1 MTTKYFKY
9 ILMVIVFAGMS
20 ISCDLERNPLN
31 QFSDETI
38 WSSEENAKI
47 ALTGLYRGDIL
58 FNAPE
63 YQPSDWWSYGG
74 LVFLEFASDNLYD
87 RRNNA
92 SNFFRMSNG
101 QLVSNNPFTARY
113 WRNTYKRIAQCN
125 RFLENIKQLQETN
138 VTKRYT
144 AEARFIRACQYFY
157 LSQYFQDVPLVITTL
172 TREEANTVEK
182 ETKEVISK
190 FVIDELS
197 AAVLDLPRF
206 KDLTANEIGRASKQA
221 ALAFLGRI
229 YMAENKWSEAAKVYK
244 EIIDFGDNQLTSDYK
259 SLFTPQ
265 GENNSENIFSM
276 QYIESL
282 AGQAMPQHALPAKD
296 GGWCIINVPAS
307 LFEAY
312 QFTDGTDFSYKSPL
326 YDAKNL
332 GKNRDPRLDNT
343 LLYNGAIFM
352 GKPYI
357 SHPDSASS
365 PDRVMGGQTTQT
377 GFMMRKY
384 FDENYKGNLQE
395 YGGNIPIIRYA
406 EVLLSYLEAKMEA
419 ENTVSQDLLDQTI
432 NKVRGRASVNMPR
445 ITQTDV
451 AVLRPILRNERRVE
465 LACEGIRYWDILR
478 WKIAGEVLT
487 KDIYGAPFPG
497 AKRTRYKVAGQPDP
511 YDRWYVN
518 TSAFRS
524 PQDYKWPIP
533 QSEQDINPNL
543 R

>member
-1 MTTKYFKY
+1 MNTRNFLY
-9 ILMVIVFAGMS
+9 IVILVICVFT
-20 ISCDLERNPLN
+20 SCDLERNPLN

-38 WSSEENAKI
+38 WSSEDNARI

-63 YQPSDWWSYGG
+63 YQGSDWWSYGG
-74 LVFLEFASDNLYD
+74 LVFLDFASDNLYD
-87 RRNNA
+87 RRGSG
-92 SNFFRMSNG
+92 SNFFRISNG
-101 QLVSNNPFTARY
+101 QLLANNPFTARY
-113 WRNTYKRIAQCN
+113 WTNSYKRIAQCN
-125 RFLENIKQLQETN
+125 RFLENIQQLPETD

-144 AEARFIRACQYFY
+144 AEARFIRASQYFY
-157 LSQYFQDVPLVITTL
+157 LSQYFQDVPLVTKVL
-172 TREEANTVEK
+172 TRDEANTVSK
-182 ETKEVISK
+182 EAKEVISK
-190 FVIDELS
+190 FVIDEFS
-197 AAVLDLPRF
+197 AAIADLPRF
-206 KDLTANEIGRASKQA
+206 KDLPDSEIGRTSKQA
-221 ALAFLGRI
+221 ALAFLGRM
-229 YMAENKWSEAAKVYK
+229 YMAENKWSEAASTYK
-244 EIIDFGDNQLTSDYK
+244 QIIDFGDNTLATDYK
-259 SLFTPQ
+259 SLFIPQ
-265 GENNSENIFSM
+265 GENSNENIFSM
-276 QYIESL
+276 QYLESL

-296 GGWCIINVPAS
+296 GGWCIVNVPAS

-312 QFTDGTDFSYKSPL
+312 QFTDGSNFSYSSPL
-326 YDAKNL
+326 FDVENL
-332 GKNRDPRLDNT
+332 GKNRDPRLDYT
-343 LLYNGAIFM
+343 ILYNGSMFM

-395 YGGNIPIIRYA
+395 YGGNVPIIRYA

-419 ENTVSQDLLDQTI
+419 ENSVSQVLLDETI

-451 AVLRPILRNERRVE
+451 TLLRPILRNERRVE
-465 LACEGIRYWDILR
+465 LACEGTRYWDILR

-497 AKRTRYKVAGQPDP
+497 AIRTRYKVAGQPDP